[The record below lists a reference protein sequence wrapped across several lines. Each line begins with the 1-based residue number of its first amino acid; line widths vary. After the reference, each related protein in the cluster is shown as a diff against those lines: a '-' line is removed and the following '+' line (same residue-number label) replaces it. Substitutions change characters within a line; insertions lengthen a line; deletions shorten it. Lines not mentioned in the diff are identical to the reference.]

1 MHLDCFSMQI
11 PTFSSPFTMTIEAG
25 SCLKVEV
32 LKCLNISGKR
42 PEFVDPRVVSR
53 GEGREV
59 TRVSSGGHVK
69 VVFNIVTKDLVKLG
83 YDSSSSNPVNYSAGD
98 EETEKKDNSRNI
110 QKLTENIQQFDIK

>member
-1 MHLDCFSMQI
+1 M
-11 PTFSSPFTMTIEAG
+11 
-25 SCLKVEV
+25 
-32 LKCLNISGKR
+32 
-42 PEFVDPRVVSR
+42 
-53 GEGREV
+53 